1 MNNGIIFDLDGT
13 LWDSTPQ
20 LTESWNNVLRR
31 HEELNRQFMISDIQ
45 NIMGKT
51 VFEIAAALLPEL
63 TEKDGVAV
71 INECFEE
78 ETLYLRQ
85 NGGIIYPDL
94 ENTLGR
100 LKQFYKLFIVSNCQD
115 GYIQTFLD
123 HHKLWAY
130 FDDIEC
136 FGRTELKKGE
146 NIRLII
152 SRNKINKAVYVG
164 DTQSDKDAADIANIP
179 FIHAVY
185 GFGKITGKTRIIHC
199 FSDILNEAKE
209 VLSD

>member
-31 HEELNRQFMISDIQ
+31 HEELNRLFTLSDIQ

-51 VFEIAAALLPEL
+51 VFEIAESLLPEL
-63 TEKDGVAV
+63 SLDDGVAI

-85 NGGIIYPDL
+85 NGGILYPDL
-94 ENTLGR
+94 EKTLGT

-123 HHKLWAY
+123 HHKLWDY

-146 NIRLII
+146 NIKLII
-152 SRNKINKAVYVG
+152 YRNKIDKAVYIG
-164 DTQSDKDAADIANIP
+164 DTQSDNDAADIASIP
-179 FIHAVY
+179 FIHAAY
-185 GFGKITGKTRIIHC
+185 GFGEINGETRVIRY
-199 FSDILNEAKE
+199 FSDILKEAKE
-209 VLSD
+209 ILSD